1 MFCLQKSP
9 EPIIVSVPW
18 WNLIDITVFIT
29 EFTQISALGTY
40 REVNCTLT
48 ISKKREHRIIL
59 YVGKGP
65 GGGGVLPYKRL
76 MGMCRWMESHFHD
89 RIDYNGVVFSTEL
102 HVLEWGLT
110 YLIFLG

>member
-1 MFCLQKSP
+1 MKFDWYHSLHNR
-9 EPIIVSVPW
+9 IH
-18 WNLIDITVFIT
+18 TT
-29 EFTQISALGTY
+29 TTTISALGTY

-48 ISKKREHRIIL
+48 ISKKKEHRIIL

-65 GGGGVLPYKRL
+65 GGGVLPYKSL

-102 HVLEWGLT
+102 HVPEWGLT